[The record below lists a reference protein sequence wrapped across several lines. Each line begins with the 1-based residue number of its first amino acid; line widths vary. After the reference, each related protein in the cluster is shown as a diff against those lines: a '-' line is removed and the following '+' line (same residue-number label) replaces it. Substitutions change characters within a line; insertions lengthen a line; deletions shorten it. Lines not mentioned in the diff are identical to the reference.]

1 MLIYERKQESDNSD
15 LVTEMRVYFD
25 SDSKGVILY
34 QYKFKHEKVVDINCV
49 QLPIEQFGP
58 LTKSVLKAYVSQYVL

>member
-25 SDSKGVILY
+25 SDSKDVILY
-34 QYKFKHEKVVDINCV
+34 QYKFKHSFLYGFN
-49 QLPIEQFGP
+49 
-58 LTKSVLKAYVSQYVL
+58 YY